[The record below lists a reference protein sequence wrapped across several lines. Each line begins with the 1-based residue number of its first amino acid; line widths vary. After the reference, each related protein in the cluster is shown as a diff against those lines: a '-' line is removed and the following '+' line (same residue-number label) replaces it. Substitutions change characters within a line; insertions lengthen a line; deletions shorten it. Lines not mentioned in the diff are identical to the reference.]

1 MLVKSQA
8 IGKKIGLVS
17 ISGYGVMVRWEEYA
31 IETIVMDDE
40 S

>member
-8 IGKKIGLVS
+8 IGKKMGLVG
-17 ISGYGVMVRWEEYA
+17 ISGYGAMVRCEEYA
-31 IETIVMDDE
+31 IETIVMNDE